1 MAPRPGTTGGSARG
15 GSATLAITTD
25 LSRKTDAQV
34 DRTGTLE
41 PGKAGDVVLW
51 SGTPFSV
58 YSRADLVWIDGTLRY
73 DRAHPPAEPDSDFL
87 LGADVDEAAAAAA
100 STNGEQP

>member
-1 MAPRPGTTGGSARG
+1 MSLDPKIRAGLTIPDEH
-15 GSATLAITTD
+15 AITWLTANPAKA
-25 LSRKTDAQV
+25 LGIL